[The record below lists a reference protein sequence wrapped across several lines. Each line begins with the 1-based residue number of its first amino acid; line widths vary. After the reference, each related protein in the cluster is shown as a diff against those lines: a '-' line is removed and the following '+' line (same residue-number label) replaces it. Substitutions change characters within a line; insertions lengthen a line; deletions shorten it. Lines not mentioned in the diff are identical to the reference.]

1 MSRGISRASSRPSGF
16 MMSRFAPDRMRP
28 GRTDSGLKYFRFRQ
42 KIASYAPVPSESFR
56 IGLTFP
62 GGSRTVPAI
71 PEAPIGNK
79 KSLRN
84 RRLQVFPSISK
95 YFHIFPSIFAA
106 RPPAFHGASGSVGIV
121 HPPARPNQAG
131 GDNPEIS
138 TSNCFCPQDRKDHT
152 NVKSF
157 NSRIYNRRKSY
168 PSVLSRQSGRESDTH
183 LGEGLVRQNHSGL
196 DGDRR
201 KPRHS
206 FEVGRIHHDQYR
218 RNHRL
223 R

>member
-28 GRTDSGLKYFRFRQ
+28 GRNDSGLKYFRFRQ

-95 YFHIFPSIFAA
+95 HFQVFPHISKYFR
-106 RPPAFHGASGSVGIV
+106 RPPAGISWGERLRRDSAPSRPAKSGG
-121 HPPARPNQAG
+121 R
-131 GDNPEIS
+131 
-138 TSNCFCPQDRKDHT
+138 
-152 NVKSF
+152 
-157 NSRIYNRRKSY
+157 
-168 PSVLSRQSGRESDTH
+168 RQS
-183 LGEGLVRQNHSGL
+183 
-196 DGDRR
+196 
-201 KPRHS
+201 
-206 FEVGRIHHDQYR
+206 
-218 RNHRL
+218 RNFQIKL
-223 R
+223 FLSTGQKGPYKWQKF